1 MFIIED
7 LLKELINISSIVEVG
22 KDEDFDF
29 TRDSEAFVIESGNIL
44 SFADKKSVVGVRATQ
59 TFGPFDP
66 VGFAEV
72 IGAKEKTTSFKP
84 LTDLRLHKFSA
95 SVIKAKIGVSNI
107 LAESIIKYSI
117 GRIFS
122 HRKTGGNILLEDKFI
137 YSNYKSLGQ
146 FNVPEGEFIF
156 KVGEQAEVMY
166 FIEKGGVEI
175 GTGNGKPI
183 ARLIA
188 GDCFGEAA
196 LIKERARNFSAR
208 AVRPTRLVLIER
220 EVVKKELERE
230 HAMVRLVVILLLKR
244 LDLMN
249 KLNLIQTES

>member
-7 LLKELINISSIVEVG
+7 LLKELIDISSIIEVK
-22 KDEDFDF
+22 KDENFDF
-29 TRDSEAFVIESGNIL
+29 KKGNEAFFIESGNLL
-44 SFADKKSVVGVRATQ
+44 SFADKRSVAGVRSTQ
-59 TFGPFDP
+59 TFGPSDP
-66 VGFAEV
+66 IGFAEV
-72 IGAKEKTTSFKP
+72 IGAKEKITSFKP
-84 LTDLRLHKFSA
+84 LTDLRLHKFLGT
-95 SVIKAKIGVSNI
+95 VIKAKINSSNI

-122 HRKTGGNILLEDKFI
+122 HRKTGGNILLEEKFI
-137 YSNYKSLGQ
+137 YNNYKSLGQ

-175 GTGNGKPI
+175 GTGTGKPI
-183 ARLIA
+183 AKLIA

-196 LIKERARNFSAR
+196 LIKERPRNFSAR
-208 AVRPTRLVLIER
+208 AVRPTRLILIER

-230 HAMVRLVVILLLKR
+230 HALVRLAVILLLKR

>member
-1 MFIIED
+1 MGRTRFIR
-7 LLKELINISSIVEVG
+7 
-22 KDEDFDF
+22 
-29 TRDSEAFVIESGNIL
+29 TR
-44 SFADKKSVVGVRATQ
+44 
-59 TFGPFDP
+59 
-66 VGFAEV
+66 
-72 IGAKEKTTSFKP
+72 EKTTSFKP
-84 LTDLRLHKFSA
+84 LTDLRLHRFLGSE
-95 SVIKAKIGVSNI
+95 IKAKINASNI

-137 YSNYKSLGQ
+137 YNNYKSLGQ

-175 GTGNGKPI
+175 GTGTGKPI
-183 ARLIA
+183 AKLVA